1 MIKRQNPMISDC
13 LLVFPAVMSAEFE
26 PFMAKAVNP
35 ALRERG
41 GGWGGGGRDGE
52 ERRRV
57 I

>member
-35 ALRERG
+35 ALSQMEG
-41 GGWGGGGRDGE
+41 GCGGWGLDGE